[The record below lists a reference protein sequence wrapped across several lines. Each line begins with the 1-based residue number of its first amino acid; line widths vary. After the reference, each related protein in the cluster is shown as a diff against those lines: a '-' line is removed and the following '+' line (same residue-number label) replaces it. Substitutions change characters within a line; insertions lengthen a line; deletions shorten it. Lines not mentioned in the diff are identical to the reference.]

1 MKLFKAL
8 MADTR
13 GLAGVEMG
21 VLLVFVAVGIMG
33 AVVGLGA
40 GVSASY
46 NDTATKVAAAI
57 S

>member
-13 GLAGVEMG
+13 GLAAVELG
-21 VLLVFVAVGIMG
+21 LLLVFVAVGIMG
-33 AVVGLGA
+33 GVVGLGA

-46 NDTATKVAAAI
+46 TDTATKVAAAI
-57 S
+57 N

>member
-21 VLLVFVAVGIMG
+21 LLLVFVAVGILG
-33 AVVGLGA
+33 AVAGLGSS
-40 GVSASY
+40 VSASY
-46 NDTATKVAAAI
+46 NDTAAKVGAAI
-57 S
+57 N

>member
-13 GLAGVEMG
+13 GLAAIELGL
-21 VLLVFVAVGIMG
+21 LLVFVAVGIMG
-33 AVVGLGA
+33 AVVGLGS

-46 NDTATKVAAAI
+46 NDTAAKVAAAND
-57 S
+57 

>member
-13 GLAGVEMG
+13 GLAAIEMG
-21 VLLVFVAVGIMG
+21 LLLVFVAVGIMG
-33 AVVGLGA
+33 AVVGLGS

-46 NDTATKVAAAI
+46 NDTASKVAAAND
-57 S
+57 

>member
-21 VLLVFVAVGIMG
+21 LLLVFVAVGIMG